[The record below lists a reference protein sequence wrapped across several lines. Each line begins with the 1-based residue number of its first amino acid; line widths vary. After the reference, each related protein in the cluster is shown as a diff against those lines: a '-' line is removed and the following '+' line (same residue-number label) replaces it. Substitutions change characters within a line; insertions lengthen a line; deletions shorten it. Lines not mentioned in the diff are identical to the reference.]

1 MNKTKIIPITIS
13 LDREA
18 HERAR
23 HLAAQQKTVSQGKQ
37 VYLNTLAVCAVSY
50 YLRWLQVESDR
61 SWDLLSIGNLLSTGD
76 SADLLIPDCGRLECR
91 PVLPQENYLT
101 IPAQATEERI
111 GYVAVQFAEDL
122 DRVQLIGFL
131 SPVAPT
137 SELLQIPLERL
148 QSLELL
154 LQKISQPIA
163 QRTQSKSVNLGQWW
177 SEIFDP
183 GWVDLET
190 LFSSDVGTNS
200 AGQVRTK
207 EPRTTDTSNSLQVR
221 RGKLIDLGM
230 RSSASPGEAPQGTLD
245 LEVQRGNNVF
255 ALVITCTSIA
265 NAEVEIRLQVYPG
278 DDRIYLPANLELVV
292 FDKTE
297 TIVPQLQVKS
307 READNCIQLSLIGVR
322 GEKFSLRLTQEEI
335 SFTESFQI

>member
-1 MNKTKIIPITIS
+1 MNQTKTIPITIS

-18 HERAR
+18 HERAQ

-50 YLRWLQVESDR
+50 YLKWLQIESDLEESDR
-61 SWDLLSIGNLLSTGD
+61 SWDLLSIGN

-91 PVLPQENYLT
+91 RVLPQENYLT

-131 SPVAPT
+131 PPVAPT
-137 SELLQIPLERL
+137 SESLQIPLTKL

-163 QRTQSKSVNLGQWW
+163 QKTKSKSVNLGQWW

-183 GWVDLET
+183 GWVDLRT
-190 LFSSDVGTNS
+190 LFSSDVGTNP
-200 AGQVRTK
+200 AWQVRTK
-207 EPRTTDTSNSLQVR
+207 EPRTIDTSNSLQVR
-221 RGKLIDLGM
+221 RGKLIDLG
-230 RSSASPGEAPQGTLD
+230 
-245 LEVQRGNNVF
+245 VQLGNNVF
-255 ALVITCTSIA
+255 ALVITCTSLTD
-265 NAEVEIRLQVYPG
+265 AEVEILLQVYPG
-278 DDRIYLPANLELVV
+278 DDRVYLPANLEMVV
-292 FDKTE
+292 FDETE

-307 READNCIQLSLIGVR
+307 READDCIQLSLIGVS
-322 GEKFSLRLTQEEI
+322 GERFSFRLTQEEI
-335 SFTESFQI
+335 SFTESFQL